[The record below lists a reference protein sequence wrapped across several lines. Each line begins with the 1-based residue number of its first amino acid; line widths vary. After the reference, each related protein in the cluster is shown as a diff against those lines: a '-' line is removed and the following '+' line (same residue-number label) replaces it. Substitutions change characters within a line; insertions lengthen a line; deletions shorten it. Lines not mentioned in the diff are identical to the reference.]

1 MTRAS
6 EEAEDGLD
14 ARRGVGHERS
24 FLEGVMLTILVTWIV
39 LTMFF
44 SAVGYIIGWLLS
56 GSNKR
61 V

>member
-1 MTRAS
+1 
-6 EEAEDGLD
+6 
-14 ARRGVGHERS
+14 
-24 FLEGVMLTILVTWIV
+24 MLTILVTWIV